1 MIEIKASE
9 IIEAT
14 GAELV
19 QGSPDQLINK
29 ISTDSRTIKS
39 GDVFLALRGP
49 NFNGVD
55 FIKEAIE
62 NGAVGYVAENS
73 SIDSNLAIKTEDSLK
88 FLHLLAKHVLQKVAP
103 KVIAITGSTG
113 KTSVKDIL
121 NSALSLKYDVLATK
135 ANYNNEIGLPLTVL
149 ELTPSTEVVI
159 LEMGMR
165 GIGHIDELTE
175 IARPDL
181 ALVTNI
187 GNSHIELL
195 ETQENIIRA
204 KAEIIN
210 GLKDDGTLFVNA
222 DDESTKALRELASS
236 KEIISFGKNGD
247 VSYRE
252 ISSDELG
259 RVKILIKVG
268 SEQAEVNM
276 PVPGSHH
283 AQNACAAAAIAS
295 KMGLSLAQIKK
306 GLEQLK
312 LSSGRMEVLQENGWI
327 IINDAY
333 NSAPDSALAALDT
346 LRSIDSKRKVAI
358 LGSMLELGDSA
369 KEEHERVGRYVAKQN
384 VDSLITVGELALDI
398 KNGAIKAGMSK
409 DNIKAFSDYS
419 SLMKQIDSLV
429 RTADAILVKG
439 SRKIELENIVH
450 YLQKKR

>member
-9 IIEAT
+9 IIRAT

-19 QGSPDQLINK
+19 QGSSDQLINK

-49 NFNGVD
+49 NFNGGD
-55 FIKEAIE
+55 FINDAIE
-62 NGAVGYVAENS
+62 NGAMGYIAENAFV
-73 SIDSNLAIKTEDSLK
+73 DSKLAIKVEDPLK
-88 FLHLLAKHVLQKVAP
+88 FLHALAEHVLQKVAP
-103 KVIAITGSTG
+103 QVVAITGSTG

-121 NSALSLKYDVLATK
+121 KSVLSLKYDVLATK

-165 GIGHIDELTE
+165 GIGHIDELTK
-175 IARPDL
+175 IAQPDL

-195 ETQENIIRA
+195 ETQENILRA

-210 GLKDDGTLFVNA
+210 GLKDDGTFFVNA
-222 DDESTKALRELASS
+222 DDESTTALRELADSR
-236 KEIISFGKNGD
+236 EIISFGKNGD
-247 VSYRE
+247 VSCEE

-259 RVKILIKVG
+259 RAKILIKVEG
-268 SEQAEVNM
+268 EQAEVNI
-276 PVPGSHH
+276 PASGSHH
-283 AQNACAAAAIAS
+283 AQNACAAAAIAL
-295 KMGLSLAQIKK
+295 KMGLSLEEIKK
-306 GLEQLK
+306 GLEQFK
-312 LSSGRMEVLQENGWI
+312 LSPGRMEVLQENGLT
-327 IINDAY
+327 IINDTY
-333 NSAPDSALAALDT
+333 NSAPDSVIAALDA
-346 LRSIDSKRKVAI
+346 LSSINSERKIAI

-369 KEEHERVGRYVAKQN
+369 KEEHERVGRYVATQN

-398 KNGAIKAGMSK
+398 KNGAIKAGMSE
-409 DNIKAFSDYS
+409 DNIKTFSDYS
-419 SLMKQIDSLV
+419 QLQEQIDSLI